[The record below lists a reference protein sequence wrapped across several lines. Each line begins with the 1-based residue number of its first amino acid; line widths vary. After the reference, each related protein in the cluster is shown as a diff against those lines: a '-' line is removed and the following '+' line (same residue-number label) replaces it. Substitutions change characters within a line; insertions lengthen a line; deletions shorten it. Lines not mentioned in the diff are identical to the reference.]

1 MLFTIQLTHCNPEWH
16 KSAIWYQIFP
26 DRFYNGDPSNDPT
39 VETLAGTWPYEKQN
53 SWQVM
58 PWTSDWYKPQPWEIE
73 NGGGFYYNA
82 QLRRYGGDIQGI
94 IDKLDYLHQLGI
106 NAIYLNPIFE
116 SPSSHKYGT
125 RFYHHIDNNF
135 GPDPLGDEQ
144 IWKDENPADPSTWKW
159 TSADKLF
166 LELVKQVHYRGMKI
180 IIDGVFN
187 HVGIPFWA
195 FEDVRN
201 KGKNSQY
208 VDWFTIHFWDDS
220 TTSIDEFDY
229 DGWNGIKDL
238 PVLKED
244 ENGLILPIQDHIHEI
259 IKRWMDPNGDGDP
272 SDGIDGWRLD
282 VAEQVDIN
290 FWRTFNKWVTDINP
304 EAYLTGEVW
313 WDDFWTNEMINAAP
327 WLGDEVFDGVMNYRL
342 ADALFK
348 FFIDKK
354 KKITRLEFANILQTM
369 INDYGLEQFHSV
381 QNVLGSHDIE
391 RIASACVNPDR
402 WIDHANNLQFNP
414 EFKVHRPNSKER
426 QIQKLLIAFQFL
438 FPGNPYIY
446 YGDEAGMW
454 GADDPDCRKPMVWSE
469 FDYENEVYHPY
480 RLDKQFDS
488 VAVNSDL
495 MTFYSNLIQLRK
507 KSTCLNSGE
516 FRIENVS
523 SEELFVF
530 SRFQH
535 HSRITAIFNRSDDVQ
550 QYPLDIKNVL
560 NNCVQQMSINS
571 TNSDKIRARDFQI
584 WTCNDR

>member
-229 DGWNGIKDL
+229 DGWNGIMDL

-414 EFKVHRPNSKER
+414 EFMVHRPNSKER

>member
-159 TSADKLF
+159 TSADKIF

-201 KGKNSQY
+201 KGKSSQY

>member
-201 KGKNSQY
+201 KGKSSQY

-229 DGWNGIKDL
+229 DGWNGIMDL

-244 ENGLILPIQDHIHEI
+244 ENGLIPPIQDHIHEI

>member
-1 MLFTIQLTHCNPEWH
+1 MLFTLQLIHCNPGWH

-39 VETLAGTWPYEKQN
+39 IETLDGTWPYEKQV

-94 IDKLDYLHQLGI
+94 IDKLDYLNQLGI

-116 SPSSHKYGT
+116 SPSAHKYGA
-125 RFYHHIDNNF
+125 RFYHHVDNNF
-135 GPDPLGDEQ
+135 GPDPEGDELV
-144 IWKDENPADPSTWKW
+144 WESEDPSNPKTWKW

-166 LELVKQVHYRGMKI
+166 LELVKQVHERNMKI

-195 FEDVRN
+195 FEDVRIN
-201 KGKNSQY
+201 GKDSQY
-208 VDWFTIHFWDDS
+208 ADWFYIHFWDDS
-220 TTSIDEFDY
+220 TTAIDEFDY
-229 DGWNGIKDL
+229 EGWHGIKDL

-244 ENGLILPIQDHIHEI
+244 KNGLIGPIQDHIHDI

-290 FWRTFNKWVTDINP
+290 FWRTFQRWVTDINP

-313 WDDFWTNEMINAAP
+313 WEDFWTNEMINAAP
-327 WLGDEVFDGVMNYRL
+327 WLNDEVFDGVMNYRL

-348 FFIDKK
+348 YLIDDEL
-354 KKITRLEFANILQTM
+354 KISTMEFSNTLQTM
-369 INDYGLEQFHSV
+369 IDDYGLEQFHSV

-391 RIASACVNPDR
+391 RLASACVNPDR
-402 WIDHANNLQFNP
+402 WIDHANNLQYNP
-414 EFKVHRPNSKER
+414 EFKVDRPNTMER
-426 QIQKLLIAFQFL
+426 RTQKLLIAFQFL
-438 FPGNPYIY
+438 FPGNPYIF

-454 GADDPDCRKPMVWSE
+454 GADDPDCRKPMLWSE
-469 FDYENEVYHPY
+469 FDYDREMNHPY
-480 RLDKQFDS
+480 KLDKQIDS
-488 VAVNSDL
+488 VAVDFNL
-495 MTFYSNLIQLRK
+495 MTFYSDLIQFRK
-507 KSTCLNSGE
+507 KSSCLNSGE
-516 FRIENVS
+516 FRIENGS

-530 SRFQH
+530 SRIQDR
-535 HSRITAIFNRSDDVQ
+535 SRITSIFNRSDYVQ
-550 QYPLDIKNVL
+550 PLPIANQNLL
-560 NNCVQQMSINS
+560 NNCVLQMSINS
-571 TNSDKIRARDFQI
+571 TESDSIRARDFQV
-584 WTCNDR
+584 WKCNDG